1 MDLIKKLRYIFNKQ
15 QKLKFIF
22 LFIIMFIGALFELVG
37 VSLILPFVQIVME
50 PNIIEQNKIMKTIY
64 EYFNIHST
72 NHFLL
77 IIAISLIVVYIIKN
91 LYLLCMY
98 YAQYTFTFNNQ
109 MRMSTKL
116 MDCYLKK
123 PYTFHLQKNTA
134 EIVRSV
140 TVDVSQLFT
149 LVLNCLLLLS
159 ELLVSLMLGIFL
171 LAMDIFITTFV
182 IGFLAISM
190 CLFFVIFR
198 KKLKIYGLNNQKY
211 NGQMIKWINQS
222 LGGIKEIK
230 IMHREQFFVNS
241 FSYNGNEYAKNRKK
255 FEFIN
260 QIPKLMLETICIVG
274 MLILVAIMLFIGKD
288 MSNLIPKLAVF
299 AMAAFRLLPSI
310 NRINNYINIIL
321 FHKPSIDLIYK
332 DLKETNNLVNNK
344 TKDAK
349 VNEIK
354 TDFDLNKTIEISYIS
369 FKYPQTNKYV
379 FKNISFEIPIGK
391 STAFIGPSG
400 AGKTTMADIILGLLK
415 PEDGEIL
422 VSGINVYDNP
432 RKWSEKIGYIPQT
445 IYLSDDTIRNNIAFG
460 IEENKINDKAVWK
473 ALEQAQLKEFIQN
486 QKDKLN
492 TLIGERG
499 VRLSGGQR
507 QRIGIARA
515 LYSNPEILVLDEA
528 TSSLDTETE
537 QAVMEAID
545 SLHGKKTLIIIA
557 HRLTTI
563 ENCDLIYEIKDN
575 TVKIQKNKLGG

>member
-354 TDFDLNKTIEISYIS
+354 TDFDLNKTIEISHIS

-422 VSGINVYDNP
+422 VNGINVYDNL

-460 IEENKINDKAVWK
+460 IEENKIDDKAVWK

>member
-182 IGFLAISM
+182 IGFLTISM
-190 CLFFVIFR
+190 FLFFFIFR

-354 TDFDLNKTIEISYIS
+354 TDFDLNKTIEISHIS

-422 VSGINVYDNP
+422 VNGINVYDNL

-460 IEENKINDKAVWK
+460 IEENKIDDKAIWK

-563 ENCDLIYEIKDN
+563 ENCDLVY
-575 TVKIQKNKLGG
+575 KIENSNIILQKNKTLY

>member
-182 IGFLAISM
+182 IGFLTISM
-190 CLFFVIFR
+190 FLFFFIFR

-354 TDFDLNKTIEISYIS
+354 TDFDLNKTIEISHIS

-422 VSGINVYDNP
+422 VNGINVYDNL

-460 IEENKINDKAVWK
+460 IEENKIDDKAIWK

>member
-182 IGFLAISM
+182 IGFLTISM
-190 CLFFVIFR
+190 FLFFFIFR

-354 TDFDLNKTIEISYIS
+354 TDFDLNKTIEISHIS
-369 FKYPQTNKYV
+369 FKYPQANKYV

-415 PEDGEIL
+415 LEDGEIL
-422 VSGINVYDNP
+422 VNGINVYDNL

-460 IEENKINDKAVWK
+460 IEENKIDDKAIWK

>member
-354 TDFDLNKTIEISYIS
+354 TDFDLNKTIEISHIS

>member
-354 TDFDLNKTIEISYIS
+354 TDFDLNKTIEISHIS

-422 VSGINVYDNP
+422 VNGINVYDNL

-460 IEENKINDKAVWK
+460 IEENKIDDKAIWK

-563 ENCDLIYEIKDN
+563 ENCDLVYEIKDN

>member
-354 TDFDLNKTIEISYIS
+354 TDFDLNKTIEISHIS
-369 FKYPQTNKYV
+369 FKYPQANKYV

-415 PEDGEIL
+415 LEDGEIL
-422 VSGINVYDNP
+422 VNGINVYDNL

-460 IEENKINDKAVWK
+460 IEENKIDDKAIWK

>member
-109 MRMSTKL
+109 MIMSTKL

-354 TDFDLNKTIEISYIS
+354 TDFDLNKTIEISHIS

>member
-460 IEENKINDKAVWK
+460 IEENKINDKAIWK